1 MSKSEY
7 TVKDQKPV
15 GYKLHFSL
23 LAKLSF
29 AVLAITEMVMGND
42 VSMTHTR
49 CVFNSGLVAGQET

>member
-7 TVKDQKPV
+7 IIKDQKPV
-15 GYKLHFSL
+15 GYKLHCSS

-29 AVLAITEMVMGND
+29 AVLAIIEMVMGND

-49 CVFNSGLVAGQET
+49 YAFNSGLVAGQET